1 MFNQLKDAIN
11 WIETQVKF
19 KPKTDLKRMAYA
31 VSSLKLSFD
40 DIKLIHVA
48 GTNGK
53 GSVCSYL
60 THILLEKGLSVGTYT
75 SPYLISFNERISLNG
90 KNINDDDLLDEI
102 NFIKDFNE
110 KFLIEFGE
118 HLAFFELIT
127 LSALHYY
134 HKKQVDV
141 IIMEVGLGG
150 LLDATNVLNYD
161 LSLITNIGFDHM
173 KQLGNTLESISHNK
187 LGILKPHNHLIT
199 TVDKEAYD
207 IFYAYLKDKDITSKF
222 ILDSDYEIL
231 GYNPLRFKYQ
241 DELFELSLLGKHQVL
256 NAILAIEAVKRLYPS
271 LDTFHIQKGLKK
283 AIWAGRLE
291 EVMPNV
297 YIDGAHNAHAFLA
310 LEKTITETFNHKKVY
325 ILFSALYDKDIL
337 QMLDIAK
344 RFSYKIV
351 LTSFDD
357 PRFQDLDQYLDNDMI
372 YIKDFNQAFDYVKNE
387 LDDQSVMLVTG
398 SLHFAGYAKK
408 MIKR

>member
-187 LGILKPHNHLIT
+187 LGILKSHNHLIT

-297 YIDGAHNAHAFLA
+297 
-310 LEKTITETFNHKKVY
+310 
-325 ILFSALYDKDIL
+325 
-337 QMLDIAK
+337 
-344 RFSYKIV
+344 
-351 LTSFDD
+351 
-357 PRFQDLDQYLDNDMI
+357 
-372 YIKDFNQAFDYVKNE
+372 
-387 LDDQSVMLVTG
+387 
-398 SLHFAGYAKK
+398 
-408 MIKR
+408 